1 MEIPGYLVRGPLAL
15 VLQISRIH
23 GVAPLRLEPRNNEYY
38 AQNSSFMTHYS
49 RFILIILSKKA
60 SFLIKIT
67 DILTLIGLV
76 LDLFDVRTKK
86 AIRVNTISSL
96 VVWLIDVTSILI
108 ITGLGVFQGP
118 YRMTRIMEHLKNIDK
133 VKLKLKK
140 IKAPRKQKLSVTI
153 IFIMIGMYILMAG
166 DIGYYVMDAMTHGK
180 SMIVVH
186 LYGSQYIKYSMA
198 FFLHMQIAL
207 VILSAK
213 SAFKTIN
220 DRLREL
226 IQLLDLKCSHK
237 LTSIEFL
244 SAENSLREIA
254 DCYVTICNI
263 IKDINEDNGI
273 LLIAMYMSSIT
284 YLVVSNYYLIAAL
297 CSPIGFM
304 RNFNIILQFIWCVY
318 HSFKI
323 LLLIE
328 PCHRTHEQMEETRVL
343 ASQLTYRM
351 TPSGEPLPAEL
362 DTFHKQLI
370 LYNPSFS
377 PLNICT
383 LNRSQIAGIIA
394 GVTTYLLI
402 IVQQRLIDECT

>member
-15 VLQISRIH
+15 VLKISRIH
-23 GVAPLRLEPRNNEYY
+23 GVAPLRLEPRSNGYF
-38 AQNSSFMTHYS
+38 AQKSSFMTHYS
-49 RFILIILSKKA
+49 RFLLIIL
-60 SFLIKIT
+60 IT
-67 DILTLIGLV
+67 DILTFIGLV

-86 AIRVNTISSL
+86 AIRVNTIPSL

-108 ITGLGVFQGP
+108 ITGLGVCQGP

-133 VKLKLKK
+133 VNLKLKK
-140 IKAPRKQKLSVTI
+140 FKVPREQKLSVSI
-153 IFIMIGMYILMAG
+153 IFIIIGLYSLMAA
-166 DIGYYVMDAMTHGK
+166 DFGYYVMDTLTRGK
-180 SMIVVH
+180 SMIVVYI
-186 LYGSQYIKYSMA
+186 YGSQYVKYSMA

-226 IQLLDLKCSHK
+226 IQLLDSK
-237 LTSIEFL
+237 
-244 SAENSLREIA
+244 
-254 DCYVTICNI
+254 
-263 IKDINEDNGI
+263 
-273 LLIAMYMSSIT
+273 
-284 YLVVSNYYLIAAL
+284 VVSNYYLIAAL

-304 RNFNIILQFIWCVY
+304 RNINIILQFIWCTY